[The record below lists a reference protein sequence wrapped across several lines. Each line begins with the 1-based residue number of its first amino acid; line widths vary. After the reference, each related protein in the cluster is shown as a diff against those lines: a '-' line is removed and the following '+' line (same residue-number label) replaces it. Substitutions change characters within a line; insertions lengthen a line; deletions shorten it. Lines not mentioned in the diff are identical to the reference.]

1 MEGFALIDTGIWSIV
16 PPLLALGLA
25 LLTKEVYSSLT
36 IGVFTG
42 MVIYTFTLDGP
53 GVSQLIDAF
62 CLVPQMMGEQISGN
76 GSLLLFLALLGALV
90 VLIAIAGGS
99 RAYGAWVSQHVKSA
113 RLARMMTAVLG
124 VLIFVDDYFNCL
136 TVGAVM
142 RPITDRFRVSH
153 EKLAWLIDSSA
164 APVCIIA
171 PVSSWAVAVGGY
183 LGDDGFNLFVQ
194 SIPYNFYA
202 LATIVFVFFVSWIGL
217 DFGPM
222 KRAEEAA
229 ASKDCSSG
237 ARVGTQ
243 VITNPA
249 DADGDTRI
257 SVATERTAS
266 KIAEKNNAPAALGM
280 PDTVIAEETELAEA
294 VAGAQSAEA
303 AFKGM
308 NVSDKGKVFDL
319 VVPILVLIV
328 FSILGMLYAGG
339 FFDGADF
346 ATAIGENPVG
356 GLCIGSFAALV
367 VAAAMYLP
375 RKLCTLSGYM
385 EGVAEGVRSM
395 VGAIMILVLAWSLG
409 GVCRYMIGTGPFVSG
424 FLNGLGVSLALLPV
438 IIFLVA
444 AFIGFSMGTSWG
456 TIALILPI
464 VVGVFDTTD
473 PLFLVA
479 VGATLGGAVYGDHV
493 SPISD
498 TTILSSAGAECN
510 HMAHVSTQMPYA
522 TIVFVSGAIG
532 YIIAGLTGSPW
543 IPLILTMVLACGGF
557 VVVAKVLNRKDAA
570 A

>member
-36 IGVFTG
+36 IGVFVG
-42 MVIYTFTLDGP
+42 MVIYTFTIDGV
-53 GVSQLIDAF
+53 GFGSLVDAF
-62 CLVPQMMGEQISGN
+62 CLVPQMMGEQIANN
-76 GSLLLFLALLGALV
+76 GALLLFLALLGALV

-113 RLARMMTAVLG
+113 RLARVMTAVLG
-124 VLIFVDDYFNCL
+124 ILIFVDDYFNCL

-142 RPITDRFRVSH
+142 RPITDRFRMSH
-153 EKLAWLIDSSA
+153 EKL
-164 APVCIIA
+164 
-171 PVSSWAVAVGGY
+171 AVAVGGY

-202 LATIVFVFFVSWIGL
+202 LATIVFVFFVAFIGL

-222 KRAEEAA
+222 KKAEEAA
-229 ASKDCSSG
+229 AKYGSAEAEEVAAANPGKI
-237 ARVGTQ
+237 
-243 VITNPA
+243 ITHP
-249 DADGDTRI
+249 DEVEGDTRL
-257 SVATERTAS
+257 SVATERTAA
-266 KIAEKNNAPAALGM
+266 KIAAKNNPQTAHDLPA
-280 PDTVIAEETELAEA
+280 TVIAEETELAEA
-294 VAGAQSAEA
+294 FEANKAEA
-303 AFKGM
+303 QFKGM
-308 NVSDKGKVFDL
+308 EVSNKGKVFEL
-319 VVPILVLIV
+319 IVPILVLIV
-328 FSILGMLYAGG
+328 FSIWGMLYIGG
-339 FFDGADF
+339 FFEGVEF
-346 ATAIGENPVG
+346 AAAVGENPVA
-356 GLCIGSFAALV
+356 GLCIGSFVALV

-375 RKLCTLSGYM
+375 RGLCTLQGYM

-424 FLNGLGVSLALLPV
+424 FLNGLGISLTLLPFA
-438 IIFLVA
+438 IFLVA

-464 VVGVFDTTD
+464 VVGVFDPSD

-479 VGATLGGAVYGDHV
+479 IGATLGGAVYGDHI

-510 HMAHVSTQMPYA
+510 HMAHVSTQIPYA
-522 TIVFVSGAIG
+522 SIVFVSGAIG
-532 YIIAGLTGSPW
+532 YVLAGIMGSPW
-543 IPLILTMVLACGGF
+543 IPLAVTIVLACVGF
-557 VVVAKVLNRKDAA
+557 VVIAKTMNKKDAA